1 MASRWG
7 LTYPLQGIPL
17 SEHAAIL
24 QEAEDIGY
32 TDAWSAEVDA
42 NDALTPL
49 AAFGAWTKTTRLGC
63 AIAGVYNRTPTLLA
77 QSAACVEEIAPGRL
91 CLGIGTSSPAIV
103 ERWNGVP
110 LTHPLKRM
118 RDTVTFLRQAWSGE
132 KVTMKVGP
140 YDVKGFRLGRPPNP
154 PPKIYIAALREKML
168 ELAAETSEGAITN
181 YIAPSDAVKVRK
193 VTDASLKAQGKD
205 PAEFDVACRIF
216 VIWTEDRQ
224 AAEMIGRFIVSA
236 YLTTPYY
243 YAFHEWL
250 GRGEVLGPMK
260 QAWDSGERQQAVG
273 LVPSQVIEDLF
284 VFGTPQA
291 CREKIE
297 SYVANGISTPI
308 INIIPTARDAVGQR
322 EQSLAAFRAL
332 APR

>member
-17 SEHAAIL
+17 SEHEAIL
-24 QEAEDIGY
+24 KEAEDIGY

-49 AAFGAWTKTTRLGC
+49 AAFGAWTKNTRLGC
-63 AIAGVYNRTPTLLA
+63 AIASVYNRTPTLLA
-77 QSAACVEEIAPGRL
+77 QTAAAVEEIAPGRL
-91 CLGIGTSSPAIV
+91 CLGIGTSSPVIV

-110 LTHPLKRM
+110 LAQPMKRM
-118 RDTVTFLRQAWSGE
+118 RDTIAFLRQAWSGE
-132 KVTMKVGP
+132 KVVMKVGP
-140 YDVKGFRLGRPPNP
+140 YDVKGFRLGRPPDP
-154 PPKIYIAALREKML
+154 PPKIYVAALREKML

-181 YIAPSDAVKVRK
+181 YISPADAIKVRK
-193 VTDASLKAQGKD
+193 VTDAKVKAQGGN

-224 AAEMIGRFIVSA
+224 TAEMIGRFIVSA
-236 YLTTPYY
+236 YLTTPFY

-250 GRGEVLGPMK
+250 GRGDILSPMK
-260 QAWDSGERQQAVG
+260 AAWDAGERQQAVG
-273 LVPSQVIEDLF
+273 LVPSQVIEDVF
-284 VFGTPQA
+284 VFGKPDE

-297 SYVANGISTPI
+297 AYVANGISTPI
-308 INIIPTARDAVGQR
+308 INIIPTARDPQGQR
-322 EQSLAAFRAL
+322 DQSLAAFRAL
-332 APR
+332 APK